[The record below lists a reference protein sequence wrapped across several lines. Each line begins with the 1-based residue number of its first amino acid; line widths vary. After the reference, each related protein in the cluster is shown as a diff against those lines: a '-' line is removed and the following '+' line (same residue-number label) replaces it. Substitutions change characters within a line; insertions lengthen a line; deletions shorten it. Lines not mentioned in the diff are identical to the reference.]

1 MQLFH
6 FLGIIARKA
15 FKDFKGDRCVIE
27 QLEKFKIIGLLSSP
41 FFRTAAWVTVI

>member
-15 FKDFKGDRCVIE
+15 FKDFKGDTRATG
-27 QLEKFKIIGLLSSP
+27 KIQNYWFTIVSFL
-41 FFRTAAWVTVI
+41 